1 MNTITKYSEYE
12 VQRLTHFLSSYG
24 LKEKFVKNLH
34 QHGYISA
41 TAKEPLKAHLEFLE
55 GLESQRECITI
66 LEAFPWCSTDEGSD
80 FWKAVNDIWY
90 EEVIGGFSAKE
101 AQNSSTYNKA
111 LLRFTEFKTLMK
123 SINAWEP
130 FTSNLICGDFS
141 YINISVGYGI
151 DSLKG
156 LIIILLMSEDLT
168 YQDVFKLLAY
178 RDSHDIAMICEAT
191 DKLLA
196 EHEGI
201 EWESSDEN

>member
-130 FTSNLICGDFS
+130 FTSNLI
-141 YINISVGYGI
+141 
-151 DSLKG
+151 
-156 LIIILLMSEDLT
+156 
-168 YQDVFKLLAY
+168 
-178 RDSHDIAMICEAT
+178 
-191 DKLLA
+191 
-196 EHEGI
+196 
-201 EWESSDEN
+201 